1 MIRGDLR
8 FHEVEIC
15 IRELEPV
22 RMEAQG
28 GPHRLAVGRGEL
40 QRARVRLLVA
50 ADGDR
55 APDPVFARPGQSAAH
70 VLVGG
75 IVEMAVTINDHA
87 WAPATVI
94 LPTRTVGAE
103 VRSRKTRSLPTPSMA
118 RNISRRLPAM
128 VISSTG

>member
-28 GPHRLAVGRGEL
+28 GPHRLAVECGEL

-50 ADGDR
+50 TDGDR
-55 APDPVFARPGQSAAH
+55 APDPVFARPGQRAAY

-75 IVEMAVTINDHA
+75 IVEVAVTINDHLA
-87 WAPATVI
+87 FNLNMPKAC
-94 LPTRTVGAE
+94 
-103 VRSRKTRSLPTPSMA
+103 
-118 RNISRRLPAM
+118 
-128 VISSTG
+128 

>member
-1 MIRGDLR
+1 MVRGDLC

-28 GPHRLAVGRGEL
+28 GPHRLAVERGEL

-55 APDPVFARPGQSAAH
+55 APNPVIARLSYR
-70 VLVGG
+70 
-75 IVEMAVTINDHA
+75 
-87 WAPATVI
+87 PATVI

-103 VRSRKTRSLPTPSMA
+103 VRSRKSRSLPTPSMA
-118 RNISRRLPAM
+118 RNMSRRLPAM

>member
-1 MIRGDLR
+1 MVRGDLC

-28 GPHRLAVGRGEL
+28 GPHRLAVERGEL

-55 APDPVFARPGQSAAH
+55 APNPVFARAGQPAAY
-70 VLVGG
+70 VVVGG
-75 IVEMAVTINDHA
+75 VVKVTMTVENHA
-87 WAPATVI
+87 EAPATVI

-118 RNISRRLPAM
+118 RNMSRRLPAM

>member
-8 FHEVEIC
+8 FHEIEIC

-28 GPHRLAVGRGEL
+28 GSHRLAVGRSEL

-55 APDPVFARPGQSAAH
+55 TPDPVFARPGQSAAY

-75 IVEMAVTINDHA
+75 IVEVTMTVKNHA

-103 VRSRKTRSLPTPSMA
+103 VRSRKT
-118 RNISRRLPAM
+118 
-128 VISSTG
+128 